1 MKRFFAPNVDRKG
14 RIARGLM
21 GLALLAA
28 AAFSFA
34 TSVWLAGLLA
44 AAGVFALIEAIRG
57 SYLARACGL
66 KIRPRSPGSQ
76 AAHCQIDVEVQARGS
91 GAAERTASRH
101 DSAPGEMGFP
111 RLPTPRPCPPWLHGR
126 DPLRGDYED
135 SDPDRPFR
143 HRPWFPDSRHL
154 DFRAFRLQPSAVLD
168 QTRSTPSTRAA
179 LCCSGF
185 ALALAGSPEP
195 PTESSSLCPGTRTA
209 LRTVRSL

>member
-66 KIRPRSPGSQ
+66 KIRLLS
-76 AAHCQIDVEVQARGS
+76 AAV
-91 GAAERTASRH
+91 
-101 DSAPGEMGFP
+101 
-111 RLPTPRPCPPWLHGR
+111 
-126 DPLRGDYED
+126 
-135 SDPDRPFR
+135 
-143 HRPWFPDSRHL
+143 
-154 DFRAFRLQPSAVLD
+154 
-168 QTRSTPSTRAA
+168 
-179 LCCSGF
+179 
-185 ALALAGSPEP
+185 
-195 PTESSSLCPGTRTA
+195 
-209 LRTVRSL
+209 